1 MCVISSLNSDK
12 MQMLNLENRSCIIIV
27 SSFVGVVLFFTLCIS
42 SYFIFFFVS
51 FSQIMHKLSFPN
63 GLTQVVDNV
72 LVGLCVYC
80 ELPKEVQS
88 SF

>member
-1 MCVISSLNSDK
+1 MYYYCF
-12 MQMLNLENRSCIIIV
+12 
-27 SSFVGVVLFFTLCIS
+27 FVCWCRAFYFSLCIS
-42 SYFIFFFVS
+42 SHFFFVS